1 MAGDDWQKFANL
13 RALYGYMYAQPGK
26 KLLFMGGEFAQR
38 REWAHDAGLDWNLLD
53 SPAHAGVQRWVRDLN
68 QLYRNEPALHELDC
82 EPAGFEWIDCDDSE
96 GSVVSLL
103 RKGKSTSSLV
113 LALCNFT
120 PVPRDGYRLG
130 VPRRGFWREA
140 LNSDA
145 VAYGG
150 SGIGNRGGL
159 DAEPVAHHGR
169 PFSLVLT
176 LPPLS
181 VSFFVNQP

>member
-1 MAGDDWQKFANL
+1 MSSTASRPVLSGSIATTPRAASSACCARANRL
-13 RALYGYMYAQPGK
+13 R
-26 KLLFMGGEFAQR
+26 
-38 REWAHDAGLDWNLLD
+38 
-53 SPAHAGVQRWVRDLN
+53 
-68 QLYRNEPALHELDC
+68 
-82 EPAGFEWIDCDDSE
+82 
-96 GSVVSLL
+96 
-103 RKGKSTSSLV
+103 SLV

-120 PVPRDGYRLG
+120 PVPRDSYRLG
-130 VPRRGFWREA
+130 VPRGGFWREA